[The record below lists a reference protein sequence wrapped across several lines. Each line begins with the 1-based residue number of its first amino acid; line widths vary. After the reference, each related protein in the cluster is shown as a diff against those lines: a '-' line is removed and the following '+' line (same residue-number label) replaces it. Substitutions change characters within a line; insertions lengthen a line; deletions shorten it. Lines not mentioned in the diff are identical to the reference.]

1 MKIDRLSKNGKDIIL
16 EKLENGCMICTS
28 HCKDKDGY
36 VRIRRN
42 GKHDRLHRII
52 YEMNYGEIPK
62 GLLIRHKCDNP
73 NCCNIEHL
81 EIGTSQDNV
90 NDMIERGRSIK
101 GRPNLKARGILNNNS
116 KLNEEQVKEIYI
128 SNLGYRKLAKIY
140 NVSTTNVSNIKR
152 KRQWRWLTKD
162 LDNFKI

>member
-1 MKIDRLSKNGKDIIL
+1 MDRITKNGKDIFL
-16 EKLENGCMICTS
+16 EKLDNGCVICTS

-52 YEMNYGEIPK
+52 YEMHYGEIPK

-81 EIGTSQDNV
+81 EIGNHKDNAK
-90 NDMIERGRSIK
+90 DMVERGRSNK
-101 GRPNLKARGILNNNS
+101 GKPNFNSRGTLNKQS
-116 KLNEEQVKEIYI
+116 KLTEQQVKEIYLSTLSLRDLGKLYGVSDTNI
-128 SNLGYRKLAKIY
+128 SY
-140 NVSTTNVSNIKR
+140 IKH
-152 KRQWRWLTKD
+152 KKQWKWLTD
-162 LDNFKI
+162 TLD